1 MCEDHL
7 DSQETVPTELSGLVD
22 IVDQLLKSHRC
33 NVRPV
38 SFCDYTAPWG
48 IRAPASNVAKAVSL
62 VVFALVRGQCYFK
75 DEHLKEHLHLQSG
88 DIFVFRNDCIS
99 TLSDHPQTP
108 KQELLDVLN
117 PDLVDNHLGLNLGG
131 GGKLTRISSS
141 FYVFKQAESSRLL
154 SVLPRYLHIKGRRN
168 RLPGETS
175 ELIHN
180 IHAELLH
187 KQPGWRGIT
196 DYLTR
201 ALLLH
206 VMRCYNAQE
215 NTHQPGDQSSI
226 LTDPEI
232 FHALKCLHRQPGENW
247 TVSSLASE
255 VGMSRSAFA
264 ARFQQCLN
272 QTPMAYLHGIRM
284 HWACTLLR
292 GQKMGIKR
300 IAIEL
305 GYSSDASFSSAF
317 KRWSGMSPGQFRKH
331 GDLPQEMKSNLYLRA
346 LVDD

>member
-141 FYVFKQAESSRLL
+141 FYVF
-154 SVLPRYLHIKGRRN
+154 Y
-168 RLPGETS
+168 
-175 ELIHN
+175 
-180 IHAELLH
+180 
-187 KQPGWRGIT
+187 
-196 DYLTR
+196 D
-201 ALLLH
+201 
-206 VMRCYNAQE
+206 
-215 NTHQPGDQSSI
+215 
-226 LTDPEI
+226 
-232 FHALKCLHRQPGENW
+232 F
-247 TVSSLASE
+247 
-255 VGMSRSAFA
+255 
-264 ARFQQCLN
+264 LN
-272 QTPMAYLHGIRM
+272 
-284 HWACTLLR
+284 
-292 GQKMGIKR
+292 
-300 IAIEL
+300 
-305 GYSSDASFSSAF
+305 
-317 KRWSGMSPGQFRKH
+317 
-331 GDLPQEMKSNLYLRA
+331 
-346 LVDD
+346 